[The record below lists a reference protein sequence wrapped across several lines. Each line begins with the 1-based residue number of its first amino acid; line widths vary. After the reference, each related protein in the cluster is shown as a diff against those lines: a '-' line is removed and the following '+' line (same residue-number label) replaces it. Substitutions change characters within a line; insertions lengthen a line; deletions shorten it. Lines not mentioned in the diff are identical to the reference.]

1 MVQTLKKTLSKNR
14 ATPFS
19 SVSVKTY
26 GQFWEKESKRKRE
39 KERELPLV
47 EKLMGERGRET
58 ERESCFLVGYNG
70 VSASVVGPTRKQ
82 MVLLDFHL
90 KTQNSF

>member
-1 MVQTLKKTLSKNR
+1 MGSLGERKQKKKR
-14 ATPFS
+14 
-19 SVSVKTY
+19 
-26 GQFWEKESKRKRE
+26 ERKRVVFGG
-39 KERELPLV
+39 KV
-47 EKLMGERGRET
+47 DGERG
-58 ERESCFLVGYNG
+58 RESCFLVGYNG